1 MVLIRAT
8 ENKRIE
14 SRNMFS
20 LPWSPWSRL
29 EVGTS
34 FLTRKRFLA
43 FLLWHDSKSVT
54 ILTLDWGL
62 KLIAYKGLYLDCFT
76 GYLGAHLVFGG
87 LWLITLF
94 SQQCSR
100 APGLGLALCAQS
112 PKLSLCQDQAEAS
125 FSRTDT
131 IAWTLQ
137 GVGAFGS
144 LSYTQL

>member
-20 LPWSPWSRL
+20 LPQSPWSRL

-34 FLTRKRFLA
+34 FLTRVPCFFVR
-43 FLLWHDSKSVT
+43 HDSKSVT
-54 ILTLDWGL
+54 ILALDWGL
-62 KLIAYKGLYLDCFT
+62 KLIAYKGFYLDCFT
-76 GYLGAHLVFGG
+76 GYLGVHLVFGG

-100 APGLGLALCAQS
+100 APGLALYAQIQS
-112 PKLSLCQDQAEAS
+112 LKPSLCQDQAEAS